1 MEKEIFCYSPDY
13 HDICKKAL
21 QHDYFKKRNLTF
33 QSAGSE
39 SRDNCPTVNFQ
50 LVEEAE
56 KGDNFQMDVKMC
68 YATKQNGA
76 ETESV
81 KVYLQSAYTELKET
95 VSKFF
100 VLFAYERQPST
111 GNWKMTTDYL
121 ADRNFRYEAILNF

>member
-1 MEKEIFCYSPDY
+1 MEKEIFCYSSDY
-13 HDICKKAL
+13 QDICKKAL
-21 QHDYFKKRNLTF
+21 EHDYFKKRNLTF

-39 SRDNCPTVNFQ
+39 SGDDCPMINFQ

-56 KGDNFQMDVKMC
+56 KRDNFKMEVKMC

-100 VLFAYERQPST
+100 VLFAYKRLPST
-111 GNWKMTTDYL
+111 RNWKMTTNQL
-121 ADRNFRYEAILNF
+121 VDRNFRYEAILHF